1 MSGLPKFKPY
11 LEKLGHSYDPT
22 NSENSVSGTDQYTTL
37 RLAVERYPWTA
48 ELYHQRKAALGCLR
62 HSLER
67 QPYFSNLI
75 LDHMRGNLWHRVL
88 ILLPVTYAG
97 ML

>member
-48 ELYHQRKAALGCLR
+48 ELYHERKAAPGCLR
-62 HSLER
+62 HSLETNDNPISPASYWTTCAEIFGIR
-67 QPYFSNLI
+67 Y
-75 LDHMRGNLWHRVL
+75 
-88 ILLPVTYAG
+88 
-97 ML
+97 